1 MYVYIYMYV
10 YIDKY
15 IYIYGFIPSCYVV
28 VLVFF
33 APLMRS
39 TAKFATT
46 VLIKCVTHVGLS
58 R

>member
-1 MYVYIYMYV
+1 MYV

-15 IYIYGFIPSCYVV
+15 IYIYGFISSCYVV